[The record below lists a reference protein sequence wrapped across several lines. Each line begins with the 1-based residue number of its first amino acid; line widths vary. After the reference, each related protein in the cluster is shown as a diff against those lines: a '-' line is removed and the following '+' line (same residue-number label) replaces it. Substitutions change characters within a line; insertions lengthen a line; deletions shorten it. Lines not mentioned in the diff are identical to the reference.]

1 MKLTKHTLMELIKEE
16 VTKLF
21 ENETPLQR
29 NRRIRKAREAEAQEI
44 RNQRYAK
51 AMGRENT
58 LPYGVSAADH
68 REAEAAKIR
77 KARLQQARD
86 DGRLKEEKEH
96 QPLDAYWSGTNEE
109 GVVTTKDGHRIVV
122 RATTNVDDLKKVA
135 AALEALGVQ
144 SIATEDDPVPE
155 VSVLDLLKTM
165 HLGGTVVGGL

>member
-1 MKLTKHTLMELIKEE
+1 MKLTKHTLVKLIKEE
-16 VTKLF
+16 VSNHF
-21 ENETPLQR
+21 
-29 NRRIRKAREAEAQEI
+29 
-44 RNQRYAK
+44 
-51 AMGRENT
+51 
-58 LPYGVSAADH
+58 S
-68 REAEAAKIR
+68 
-77 KARLQQARD
+77 
-86 DGRLKEEKEH
+86 EEMEH